1 MQEEKE
7 IRCYN
12 VGVEDLYIVDTTL
25 GVKQT
30 LYIMAKYGAY
40 LEKQSKDIELFQ
52 KSNTLK
58 IPEDFDF
65 SALPISQEEKD
76 KLSEAHPSSIEEVK
90 HILGIKPSTFLF
102 IIKAIRKSE
111 YELKGTVSC
120 HMDF

>member
-76 KLSEAHPSSIEEVK
+76 KLSETHPSSIEEVK

-102 IIKAIRKSE
+102 IIKAIRKNE

>member
-52 KSNTLK
+52 KSNALK

-65 SALPISQEEKD
+65 K
-76 KLSEAHPSSIEEVK
+76 
-90 HILGIKPSTFLF
+90 G
-102 IIKAIRKSE
+102 
-111 YELKGTVSC
+111 LKGLRLEAAQKLDAFRPATLGQASRISGVSPA
-120 HMDF
+120 DIGVLSVFVKAAARQKGESSGE

>member
-7 IRCYN
+7 IQCCN

-40 LEKQSKDIELFQ
+40 LEKQKKDIELFQ
-52 KSNTLK
+52 KSNALK

-76 KLSEAHPSSIEEVK
+76 KLSETHPSSIEEVK

-102 IIKAIRKSE
+102 IIKAIRKNE